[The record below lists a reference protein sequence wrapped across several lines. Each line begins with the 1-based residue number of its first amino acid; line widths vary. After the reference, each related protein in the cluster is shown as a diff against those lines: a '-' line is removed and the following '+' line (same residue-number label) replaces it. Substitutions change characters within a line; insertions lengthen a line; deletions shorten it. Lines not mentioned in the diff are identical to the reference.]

1 MERIEVGCAIIHK
14 QGKLLIA
21 QRHLED
27 SFGGYW
33 EFPGGKR
40 EPHETIEACLEREA
54 LEELGIRIAPERL
67 LCKKDHGTTDRG
79 ITLSFFFCRWIS
91 GDPRPI
97 DCKDFRWVS
106 KEELRV
112 PVFLPGDL
120 EVLEDLVLNW
130 EEYFK
135 TGEICR

>member
-1 MERIEVGCAIIHK
+1 MERIAVGCAIIHK

-21 QRHLED
+21 QRHLKD

-67 LCKKDHGTTDRG
+67 LCKRDHGTKDRG
-79 ITLSFFFCRWIS
+79 ITLFFCFS
-91 GDPRPI
+91 
-97 DCKDFRWVS
+97 
-106 KEELRV
+106 
-112 PVFLPGDL
+112 PGT
-120 EVLEDLVLNW
+120 W
-130 EEYFK
+130 K
-135 TGEICR
+135 